1 MEVVEGIE
9 IISELPVLYIRKYK
23 ALVLADTHIGFEE
36 EMADRGIFIPRFQL
50 RKLLDILSLSLATT
64 NVDEVI
70 IAGDFKHRFSGL
82 GKIERKE
89 LSIVLEYLLS
99 KVDRVIVVRGNHD
112 NYLPL
117 LQKKFNFIITNEY
130 ILGDEYLI
138 IHGHK
143 LPQTKGNWRYLIM
156 GHEHPSISLRDSLGT
171 IGKFSCFL
179 VGPLSNGKT
188 LITLPAVG
196 AYQTGSKVT
205 LDKDTY
211 LSPVIRELAIIERLR
226 PIIIDEE
233 AGLLELPALSDL
245 WDMI

>member
-1 MEVVEGIE
+1 MELVEGVE
-9 IISELPVLYIRKYK
+9 IVSELPVLYIRKYK

-36 EMADRGIFIPRFQL
+36 EMADKGIFIPRFQL
-50 RKLLDILSLSLATT
+50 RKLLDILSLSLTAT
-64 NVDEVI
+64 NVSEVI

-99 KVDRVIVVRGNHD
+99 KVDKVVVVRGNHD

-117 LQKKFNFIITNEY
+117 LQKKFDFVITNEY
-130 ILGDEYLI
+130 LLGNEYLI

-143 LPQTKGNWRYLIM
+143 LPQTEGNWRYLIM

-179 VGPLSNGKT
+179 VGPLSNGRT

-205 LDKDTY
+205 LDRDTY
-211 LSPVIRELAIIERLR
+211 LSPVIKELAIIEQLR

-233 AGLLELPALSDL
+233 AGLLELPTLSEL